1 MAFLGDSGDDILV
14 TERNNGNV
22 KLVIDGE
29 IQDEPLIDVEVAN
42 NNGTN
47 ERGLLGMAVID
58 ATDET
63 AAAAANSTVTTA
75 TYYYA
80 YGIRNSFGMDL
91 DPVTGNLWDTENG
104 PDFGDEINLV
114 EPGFNSGWADV
125 QRLMSKLEENL
136 DEHNFVGVGDVEDVE
151 LIDFGRGNY
160 SDPEFVWQ
168 IAVGV
173 TSIKFFNS
181 PNFGEQ
187 YQNDMFVGD
196 INNGILYNFDL
207 NENRTGLELDGALAD
222 KVADSNDDRS
232 DIVFGTGFNGITD
245 IEVGPDG
252 YLYILSYGGTI
263 YRDSFRSSSNK

>member
-1 MAFLGDSGDDILV
+1 
-14 TERNNGNV
+14 
-22 KLVIDGE
+22 
-29 IQDEPLIDVEVAN
+29 
-42 NNGTN
+42 
-47 ERGLLGMAVID
+47 
-58 ATDET
+58 
-63 AAAAANSTVTTA
+63 
-75 TYYYA
+75 
-80 YGIRNSFGMDL
+80 
-91 DPVTGNLWDTENG
+91 
-104 PDFGDEINLV
+104 
-114 EPGFNSGWADV
+114 
-125 QRLMSKLEENL
+125 MSKLEENL
-136 DEHNFVGVGDVEDVE
+136 DKHNVVGVGDVEDVE

-168 IAVGV
+168 IPVGV

-196 INNGILYNFDL
+196 INNRILYNFDL

-222 KVADSNDDRS
+222 KVANSNDGRS

-263 YRDSFRSSSNK
+263 YRIVSEAAATNN